1 MKAWA
6 MVENTL
12 RESLEK
18 KVLVVYFVI
27 STLAILFLLFGIN
40 FVEGAGKVKITVLG
54 EQGEL
59 TGAFERLVV
68 KVEAVLVRLF
78 LPFVMLFSLS
88 ATCGLFPSMLSEG
101 SVELILSKPLRRST
115 IVLSRFA
122 GCVIMVFLNVAYL
135 VLGFWLV
142 LSLKTGV
149 YNFGFLW
156 SGLMMV
162 FIFFVLMTVMALA
175 GVVSRSASISL
186 MSVFSVYILSSILA
200 HHRKFLPLISED
212 FWRWLV
218 KGAYYVLPKI
228 DQLSSQTKSLV
239 EGGVVDNW
247 MPIWS
252 SAAFG
257 AAVLGTA
264 IAIFERKDF

>member
-1 MKAWA
+1 M
-6 MVENTL
+6 
-12 RESLEK
+12 
-18 KVLVVYFVI
+18 Y
-27 STLAILFLLFGIN
+27 AIETTKLTKRYRSLFGRDILAVDGLDLR
-40 FVEGAGKVKITVLG
+40 VERGEIFGFLGPNGAGKTTTVKMLLG
-54 EQGEL
+54 
-59 TGAFERLVV
+59 
-68 KVEAVLVRLF
+68 
-78 LPFVMLFSLS
+78 
-88 ATCGLFPSMLSEG
+88 
-101 SVELILSKPLRRST
+101 
-115 IVLSRFA
+115 IVLPTS
-122 GCVIMVFLNVAYL
+122 GMVFLNVAYL

-162 FIFFVLMTVMALA
+162 FIFFVLMTVMTLA

-186 MSVFSVYILSSILA
+186 ISVFSVYILSSILA

-228 DQLSSQTKSLV
+228 DQLSSQTRSLV